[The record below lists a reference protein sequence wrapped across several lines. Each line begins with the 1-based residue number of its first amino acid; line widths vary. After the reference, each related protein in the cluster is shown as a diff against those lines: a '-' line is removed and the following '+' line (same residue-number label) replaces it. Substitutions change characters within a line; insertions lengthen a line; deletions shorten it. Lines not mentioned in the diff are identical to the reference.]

1 MNRLVMWQRSVPQE
15 QQEQPGQNGH
25 FQNGHQPPVA
35 EQAPADQVRQPA
47 QPVQTA
53 PQLVHLEGVT
63 KAYHT
68 PAGDFYALRGIDLT
82 IAPGEFVA
90 LLGRSGA
97 GKSTLI
103 NVITGIDRPTGGSV
117 QVAGEPIHQLNEAQ
131 IARWRGRQVGVI
143 FQSFQLM
150 PMLTCLQNIML
161 PMDFAGLYKSP
172 GKRKERAMQLLEEM
186 EIAEHADKLPSAV
199 SGGQRQRVAIA
210 RALANDPVF
219 LAADEPTGS
228 LDSRTADAVYEVFER
243 LVAAG
248 KTIFMATHD
257 HELAGRVSRI
267 LRIEDGILVEG

>member
-1 MNRLVMWQRSVPQE
+1 MILQ
-15 QQEQPGQNGH
+15 G
-25 FQNGHQPPVA
+25 
-35 EQAPADQVRQPA
+35 
-47 QPVQTA
+47 
-53 PQLVHLEGVT
+53 LT

-82 IAPGEFVA
+82 VNSGEFVA

-103 NVITGIDRPTGGSV
+103 NMVTGIDHPTGGSV
-117 QVAGEPIHQLNEAQ
+117 VVAGEPLHQMSEAQ
-131 IARWRGRQVGVI
+131 ITRWRGREVGVI

-150 PMLTCLQNIML
+150 PMLTCLQNVML
-161 PMDFAGLYKSP
+161 PMDFAGICKS
-172 GKRKERAMQLLEEM
+172 RKQQQERAMQLLEEM
-186 EIAEHADKLPSAV
+186 EIAEHANKLPSAV

-210 RALANDPVF
+210 RALANDPIF

-228 LDSRTADAVYEVFER
+228 LDSRTADAVYEVFAG

-257 HELAGRVSRI
+257 HELASRVSRT
-267 LRIEDGILVEG
+267 LRIEDGQLVEG